1 MALTSRKITTYTDNV
16 ADLSDRPNEDG
27 LTSEQLKAFFD
38 SRGDNELKASINGI
52 VDDLLAV
59 TDGSSGAD
67 QIGATPVNEGGANTV
82 QGVVNEINA
91 NLISHESNNEHIKAQ
106 NVIPI
111 EQPFGGLWFQI
122 IDDYDGTYGNVII
135 KNATA
140 SDGEIGDISNFW
152 LDT

>member
-1 MALTSRKITTYTDNV
+1 MSFLDLNSIDVIYDDKVFGDVIDPNQWNNNFKII
-16 ADLSDRPNEDG
+16 EDTMNNN
-27 LTSEQLKAFFD
+27 LESVNANFD
-38 SRGDNELKASINGI
+38 SLEGVAEEN
-52 VDDLLAV
+52 
-59 TDGSSGAD
+59 SGAD

-122 IDDYDGTYGNVII
+122 IDDYDGTYGSVII

-140 SDGEIGDISNFW
+140 SDGEIGDTSNFW

>member
-67 QIGATPVNEGGANTV
+67 QIGATPVKDGGATT
-82 QGVVNEINA
+82 
-91 NLISHESNNEHIKAQ
+91 LI
-106 NVIPI
+106 
-111 EQPFGGLWFQI
+111 
-122 IDDYDGTYGNVII
+122 
-135 KNATA
+135 
-140 SDGEIGDISNFW
+140 
-152 LDT
+152 

>member
-1 MALTSRKITTYTDNV
+1 MAILSRKITTYTQNIKDL
-16 ADLSDRPNEDG
+16 ADTPA
-27 LTSEQLKAFFD
+27 LTAAQLKAFFD
-38 SRGDNELKASINGI
+38 GRGDNELKASINGI